1 MTRSAPVLAPPPQL
15 VPFVP
20 DPRAELPTSA
30 EVVVVGGGMLGASAA
45 YHLARAGM
53 RPLVIEANS
62 PAWGASGRNA
72 GIAMAGV
79 GDHFQRVTGLVQ
91 ESGGRS
97 ILDYTMRSLDMLEAW
112 DAELPDGI
120 EWDRFGSLDL
130 ATDEDEEER
139 VRRTTWLQAGEGLE
153 VRIVSGAELDDL
165 APGLAP
171 GTVRSAKWT
180 PQDAKLNPFRLCFAL
195 LDAVRAAGGTV
206 VTGVRVDRL
215 RATGGRLTGLATSR
229 GDVATGAVLLATN
242 AWTPALAPH
251 LAANLTP
258 IRETVCVT
266 EILPFSIGRPGFE
279 TNQCNEYWRQ
289 MRTGEVVV
297 GGFAVGDEG
306 MGIGS
311 YSMRVRPGVPP
322 RLAGLLAALHP
333 QLAEARIARCWA
345 GLLDFASLEM
355 PMAGPLPAP
364 DGTPLP
370 GAYVA
375 AGLTGHGLPYAPILG
390 LLLSELI
397 STGRSKT
404 LPLAPFD
411 PMRYIGAAHPP
422 TWLGPSPGNTAL
434 PR

>member
-1 MTRSAPVLAPPPQL
+1 MTQPEPVLAPPPQP

-20 DPRAELPTSA
+20 DPRAELPAAA

-72 GIAMAGV
+72 GMALAGL
-79 GDHFQRVTGLVQ
+79 GGCFPRVTKLVQ
-91 ESGGRS
+91 EAGGRS
-97 ILDYTMRSLDMLEAW
+97 VLDYTMRSLDMLEAW
-112 DAELPDGI
+112 DAELPGGI

-130 ATDEDEEER
+130 ATDEAEER
-139 VRRTTWLQAGEGLE
+139 LIRHTAWLQAGEGLE

-171 GTVRSAKWT
+171 DGVRAAKWT
-180 PQDAKLNPFRLCFAL
+180 PQDAQLNPFRLCHAL

-206 VTGVRVDRL
+206 VTGVRVERIL
-215 RATGGRLTGLATSR
+215 ATSGRVSGLATSH
-229 GDVATGAVLLATN
+229 GEVSTGAILLAAN

-266 EILPFSIGRPGFE
+266 EILPFSIGRPSFE
-279 TNQCNEYWRQ
+279 TNQSNEYWRQ
-289 MRTGEVVV
+289 MRTGEVVI
-297 GGFAVGDEG
+297 GGFAVSDEG

-311 YSMRVRPGVPP
+311 YSMRVRPGVPA
-322 RLAGLLAALHP
+322 RVAGLIAALHP
-333 QLAEARIARCWA
+333 RLADARIVRCWA

-355 PMAGPLPAP
+355 PMAGPLPAE

-370 GAYVA
+370 GAYVG
-375 AGLTGHGLPYAPILG
+375 AGLTGHGHPYAPVLG
-390 LLLSELI
+390 LLLAELI
-397 STGRSKT
+397 ARGRTET
-404 LPLAPFD
+404 LSLEPFD
-411 PMRYIGAAHPP
+411 PMRYVGVAHPP
-422 TWLGPSPGNTAL
+422 TWLGPVQGATTI

>member
-1 MTRSAPVLAPPPQL
+1 
-15 VPFVP
+15 
-20 DPRAELPTSA
+20 
-30 EVVVVGGGMLGASAA
+30 MLGASAA

-72 GIAMAGV
+72 GMAMAGV
-79 GDHFQRVTGLVQ
+79 GDHFERVTALVQ

-139 VRRTTWLQAGEGLE
+139 IRRTAWLQAGEGLE

-180 PQDAKLNPFRLCFAL
+180 PQDANLNPFRLCFAL

-215 RATGGRLTGLATSR
+215 RATGGRLTGLATSHGRGRDRSRPPRHERLDAGAGAAPGREPDADSRDGVRDRDASVQHRQAGIRDEPVQRVLAPDADRRGRHRRIRGRRR
-229 GDVATGAVLLATN
+229 GDGHRLVLDAR
-242 AWTPALAPH
+242 AAPACRHGP
-251 LAANLTP
+251 
-258 IRETVCVT
+258 
-266 EILPFSIGRPGFE
+266 
-279 TNQCNEYWRQ
+279 
-289 MRTGEVVV
+289 
-297 GGFAVGDEG
+297 
-306 MGIGS
+306 
-311 YSMRVRPGVPP
+311 
-322 RLAGLLAALHP
+322 AGLLAALHP

-355 PMAGPLPAP
+355 PMAGPLPAQ

-397 STGRSKT
+397 STGRPQT

-411 PMRYIGAAHPP
+411 PMRYVGAAHPP
-422 TWLGPSPGNTAL
+422 TWLGPSHGNAAL

>member
-1 MTRSAPVLAPPPQL
+1 MTPSAPVLAPPPQP

-20 DPRAELPTSA
+20 DPRAELPASA

-72 GIAMAGV
+72 GMALAGL
-79 GDHFQRVTGLVQ
+79 GGHFERVSRLVQ

-112 DAELPDGI
+112 DAELPGGI
-120 EWDRFGSLDL
+120 DWDRFGSLDL
-130 ATDEDEEER
+130 ATDEDDEDLI
-139 VRRTTWLQAGEGLE
+139 RRTAWLQAGEGLE
-153 VRIVSGAELDDL
+153 VRIVSGAELDEL
-165 APGLAP
+165 APGLAA
-171 GTVRSAKWT
+171 GTVRSARWT
-180 PQDAKLNPFRLCFAL
+180 PQDANLNPFRLCHAL
-195 LDAVRAAGGTV
+195 LDAVCAAGGTV

-215 RATGGRLTGLATSR
+215 HATGGRLTGLATSH
-229 GDVATGAVLLATN
+229 GQVSTGAVLLATN

-266 EILPFSIGRPGFE
+266 EMLPFSIGRPGFE

-289 MRTGEVVV
+289 MRTGEVVI

-322 RLAGLLAALHP
+322 RPAGLLAALHP
-333 QLAEARIARCWA
+333 QLADARIVRCWA
-345 GLLDFASLEM
+345 GLLDFASLEV
-355 PMAGPLPAP
+355 PMAGPLPAR

-370 GAYVA
+370 GAYVG
-375 AGLTGHGLPYAPILG
+375 AGLMGHGLPYAPILG

-397 STGRSKT
+397 STGRAQT
-404 LPLAPFD
+404 LPIAPFD
-411 PMRYIGAAHPP
+411 PLRYVGAAHPP
-422 TWLGPSPGNTAL
+422 TWLGPFQGNA
-434 PR
+434 PISR

>member
-1 MTRSAPVLAPPPQL
+1 MTQPEPVLAPPPQP

-20 DPRAELPTSA
+20 DPRAELPAAA

-72 GIAMAGV
+72 GMALAGL
-79 GDHFQRVTGLVQ
+79 GGCFPRVTKLVQ
-91 ESGGRS
+91 EAGGRS
-97 ILDYTMRSLDMLEAW
+97 VLDYTMRSLDMLEAW
-112 DAELPDGI
+112 DSELPGGI

-130 ATDEDEEER
+130 ATDEAEER
-139 VRRTTWLQAGEGLE
+139 LIRHTAWLQAGEGLE
-153 VRIVSGAELDDL
+153 VRIVTGADLDDL

-171 GTVRSAKWT
+171 DRVRAAKWT
-180 PQDAKLNPFRLCFAL
+180 PQDAQLNPFRLCHAL

-206 VTGVRVDRL
+206 VTGVRVERIL
-215 RATGGRLTGLATSR
+215 AMSGRVSGLATSH
-229 GDVATGAVLLATN
+229 GEVSTGAVLLAAN

-266 EILPFSIGRPGFE
+266 EMLPFSIGRPSFE
-279 TNQCNEYWRQ
+279 TNQSNEYWRQ
-289 MRTGEVVV
+289 MRTGEVVI
-297 GGFAVGDEG
+297 GGFAVSDEG

-322 RLAGLLAALHP
+322 RVAGLIAALHP
-333 QLAEARIARCWA
+333 RLADARIVRCWA
-345 GLLDFASLEM
+345 GLLDFASLET
-355 PMAGPLPAP
+355 PMAGPLPAQ

-370 GAYVA
+370 GAYVG
-375 AGLTGHGLPYAPILG
+375 AGLTGHGHPYAPVLG
-390 LLLSELI
+390 LLLAELI
-397 STGRSKT
+397 ARGRTQT
-404 LPLAPFD
+404 LSLEPFD
-411 PMRYIGAAHPP
+411 PMRYIGVVHPP
-422 TWLGPSPGNTAL
+422 TWLGSVQGATMNPH
-434 PR
+434 